1 MADKKI
7 TDMTALAAGSQAI
20 DDLVTVV
27 DISEAAAANRNKK
40 MTMESLFKGVPSD
53 VGIGTSTP
61 NAKLEIQEA
70 ATSGADLI
78 KVSNSAD
85 TAELVID
92 TASNAV
98 NLKPGS
104 GDTLALFSPSAAAL
118 QIDTDGNSKFTS
130 NSRQIIFRNDGT
142 AGSPELEFRTATDNG
157 DADGIIRGSTLLF
170 GKNGTDFAKFDTNGN
185 LGIGN
190 TSPDAKL
197 HVESSTTG
205 ADLLKLANSTDT
217 AQLIIDTGSNV
228 TNLKPGTGD
237 AVALWG
243 PSAEKM
249 RVDANG
255 VKVTE
260 GQPISWHDGSG
271 NNSAQ
276 ISGDSSDNLILSN
289 TSSNT
294 ERFRVGPAGQLGI
307 GGATYGTSGQALI
320 SGGGSAAPTWGTP
333 TATAGQ
339 VIETFA
345 ALCDGRQV
353 TVGSGT
359 YTTSTY
365 TAGQIPNGLT
375 YGDLSGSNLTYTPP
389 SGTNVLIYEFSFQ
402 WAWDGTATAP
412 INHFRFYWND
422 GSAFQ
427 EVTAARRTMYFQ
439 WEDMGVFQTVL
450 SLNNS
455 TQDIANGKI
464 GTWNTAREM
473 KIMSRGYSGVYYGKF
488 HQTRFF
494 DGVAS
499 SNNVPPILK
508 ITAIA

>member
-7 TDMTALAAGSQAI
+7 TDMTALAAGSQAT

-27 DISEAAAANRNKK
+27 DISEAPAANRNKK

-61 NAKLEIQEA
+61 NAKLEIQEGT
-70 ATSGADLI
+70 TSGADLI
-78 KVSNSAD
+78 KVSNTAD

-92 TASNAV
+92 TATNAV

-118 QIDTDGNSKFTS
+118 QIDTNGNSKFTS
-130 NSRQIIFRNDGT
+130 NSRQIILRNDGT
-142 AGSPELEFRTATDNG
+142 AGSPELEFRTAADDG

-185 LGIGN
+185 LGIGD

-217 AQLIIDTGSNV
+217 AELIIDTGSNV
-228 TNLKPGTGD
+228 ANLKPGSGD

-365 TAGQIPNGLT
+365 TAGQVISTT
-375 YGDLSGSNLTYTPP
+375 YVDVSGSSLTYTPP
-389 SGTNVLIYEFSFQ
+389 SGTNALIYEFSFQ
-402 WAWDGTATAP
+402 WSQSTGTYP
-412 INHFRFYWND
+412 LSSFRFYWHD
-422 GSAFQ
+422 GSVFQ
-427 EVTAARRTMYFQ
+427 EVTAARRSIYSFY
-439 WEDMGVFQTVL
+439 EDFPTFRTAL
-450 SLNNS
+450 TLNNA

-464 GTWNTAREM
+464 GTWNTAREI
-473 KIMSRGYSGVYYGKF
+473 KIMSRSHSTSYPAKF
-488 HQTRFF
+488 HQTWLF
-494 DGVAS
+494 DGAIS
-499 SNNVPPILK
+499 SQNVPPVLK